1 MTLLKPPKPLML
13 LLSLQRVATGLGV
26 AWIVGRLLY
35 AYGYYTGG
43 RSVPCHTQRVHLEAQ
58 VFYSDLRTL
67 CSQSCVEERVQV
79 YRLPNTSACSSCCWE
94 ELSSNRDAYPKRP
107 ELVSAVLP
115 WGFTFS
121 SCSLLNFQR
130 GPVFQ

>member
-1 MTLLKPPKPLML
+1 MPM
-13 LLSLQRVATGLGV
+13 ATTQEVGLYPATHRG
-26 AWIVGRLLY
+26 
-35 AYGYYTGG
+35 
-43 RSVPCHTQRVHLEAQ
+43 CLEAQ

-121 SCSLLNFQR
+121 SCSLLNFQH